1 MGEGDL
7 CESSSSHGESGDSK
21 LSWSSSEL
29 TDDATSSSPR
39 SSSTASQPD
48 SNGSLFDL
56 SSLMAQLPIK
66 RGLSK
71 YYQGKSQSF
80 RSLSDVRCMEDL
92 AKEENPNRKK
102 MKVCHGIGGLGAT
115 PRLYK
120 KTTSRRASR
129 GSCPSLPARRNR
141 SSPLRSRKPLDLP
154 PAKVHRANDVLCQW
168 EESKEQLALL

>member
-7 CESSSSHGESGDSK
+7 CEASSSHGESGDSE
-21 LSWSSSEL
+21 LSWSSAL

-66 RGLSK
+66 RGLSQ

-80 RSLSDVRCMEDL
+80 RSLSDVRCIEDL

-129 GSCPSLPARRNR
+129 GSCPSLPARRNG
-141 SSPLRSRKPLDLP
+141 SSPLRSGAKPLDLP
-154 PAKVHRANDVLCQW
+154 PAKAHRASDVSCRW
-168 EESKEQLALL
+168 EESKEEKAL

>member
-7 CESSSSHGESGDSK
+7 CESSSSHGASVSSE
-21 LSWSSSEL
+21 LSWSSEL
-29 TDDATSSSPR
+29 TDDATSSS
-39 SSSTASQPD
+39 TASQPD
-48 SNGSLFDL
+48 SIGSLFDL
-56 SSLMAQLPIK
+56 SSLMAELPIK

-80 RSLSDVRCMEDL
+80 RSLSDVRCIEDL

-120 KTTSRRASR
+120 KTTSKR
-129 GSCPSLPARRNR
+129 GSCPSLPARKNR
-141 SSPLRSRKPLDLP
+141 SSRLWSGKPLDLP
-154 PAKVHRANDVLCQW
+154 PAKVHRANDVLCQG
-168 EESKEQLALL
+168 EEEGKEQQQAL